1 MSDEQKSGTTADG
14 NATATGTTV
23 DGNAELAAAQKRI
36 EELERQKQQHLAE
49 KSKAEANARRVA
61 ELEARL
67 TSPAQTAAPNPMR
80 VQAMLAEDIALAQQ
94 GDEGAQYRVWLAQM
108 GYQGQQIAQQS
119 QAELMKLRELLSIP
133 ESDRETVETLSNEH
147 GVSPKV
153 ARLILEGQRAS
164 EAEKRLKAREAE
176 LLAQTER
183 KPVATAAIG
192 LTAAE
197 TQAKTMKRS
206 EFNATV
212 RKLEAEGR
220 GAEADA
226 LIRREDSGEL
236 SITPG

>member
-1 MSDEQKSGTTADG
+1 MTDEQKAGTAVDG

-23 DGNAELAAAQKRI
+23 DGNADLEAAKKRI

-49 KSKAEANARRVA
+49 KTKAEANARKLA

-108 GYQGQQIAQQS
+108 GYQGQQLAQQS
-119 QAELMKLRELLSIP
+119 QGELMKLRELLTVP
-133 ESDRETVETLSNEH
+133 ESDRETVEALSNEH

-164 EAEKRLKAREAE
+164 EASTKVKTLEAQ
-176 LLAQTER
+176 LLAQAEK

-192 LTAAE
+192 LTAAQ
-197 TQAKTMKRS
+197 TADKTMKRS
-206 EFNATV
+206 EFNALYT
-212 RKLEAEGR
+212 KLERENP
-220 GAEADA
+220 AEAEKLA
-226 LIRREDSGEL
+226 RREDSGEL
-236 SITPG
+236 QILPG